1 MLMPAI
7 AVPSRN
13 QAPSIT
19 PASPFRTA
27 LPLHRGEEQAEQTLT
42 PQGVEIRAGGGG
54 GGWCW
59 SGCCEPL
66 GYTHPPSRRSIAL
79 RRGWRR
85 GLLVAVGLRRRLL
98 LLVAWGGKDGSV
110 SWCWDMRDT
119 AKPLAKKSRLPS
131 QQTQGHA
138 AGQAATPAAPPALP
152 GLLGWM

>member
-54 GGWCW
+54 GAGVGVGAVSPWAI
-59 SGCCEPL
+59 L
-66 GYTHPPSRRSIAL
+66 TPPPEGAL
-79 RRGWRR
+79 RCVEAG
-85 GLLVAVGLRRRLL
+85 
-98 LLVAWGGKDGSV
+98 
-110 SWCWDMRDT
+110 
-119 AKPLAKKSRLPS
+119 
-131 QQTQGHA
+131 A
-138 AGQAATPAAPPALP
+138 AGSL
-152 GLLGWM
+152 